1 MSAAFGSSG
10 PGTIGGPQAP
20 AASQHDSTH
29 WAVLASATDSREYC
43 QSWLAIQCRLIP
55 AVAGGVVLL
64 RVEGVDGYN
73 AIAAWPDVRRDMTY
87 LIPTAQHALVERRG
101 VVAPNKAAKEGAPG
115 GIFIGY
121 PVESVGQLHGVVV
134 LDISPRPDAEL
145 QAALRQLH
153 WGAAGLELMF
163 CRQEVSRI
171 SDRRDKLQT
180 VLEVVASAA
189 AHDRFVAAGTALV
202 TDLAIRLACD
212 RVSVGFIH
220 RSQVRIDAV
229 SHSAQFKERTN
240 LMRGIAAAMDEAIDQ
255 HATVAVPPPP
265 GTSPLVRRAHD
276 AMVDEHG
283 SGACCTVI
291 LTSLGKPAGAI
302 TLERVANR
310 RFDVATI
317 ELCEAVAALAG
328 PMLEV
333 HRREDRWFGA
343 RFLDWWREKLAQ
355 LFGPR
360 HAALKLGAICAV
372 LLLAFTL
379 FAKGNFR
386 VSAGSLLEPQLQ
398 LAATAPFNG
407 YIKEAPVR
415 AGDLVKQ
422 GMLLARLDDRDLR
435 IERLKWLSQQEE
447 LSKGVRSAF
456 AERNFAQVQIVTAQ
470 LEQARAQV
478 ARVEE
483 QLGRTMVAAP
493 FDGIVVSGDLS
504 QSLGAPVER
513 GTILFEVA
521 PLSEFRLVLKVDE
534 GDVAYV
540 ETGQRGTLLMSA
552 FPNDPIG
559 FEVTKVTP
567 VSTPRE
573 GKNFFRVEAQ
583 LDRTDPRMRPNMEGV
598 GKVEIERRSYVWIW
612 TRHAV
617 NSLRLILWSWLP

>member
-1 MSAAFGSSG
+1 
-10 PGTIGGPQAP
+10 
-20 AASQHDSTH
+20 
-29 WAVLASATDSREYC
+29 
-43 QSWLAIQCRLIP
+43 
-55 AVAGGVVLL
+55 
-64 RVEGVDGYN
+64 
-73 AIAAWPDVRRDMTY
+73 
-87 LIPTAQHALVERRG
+87 
-101 VVAPNKAAKEGAPG
+101 
-115 GIFIGY
+115 
-121 PVESVGQLHGVVV
+121 
-134 LDISPRPDAEL
+134 
-145 QAALRQLH
+145 
-153 WGAAGLELMF
+153 MF
-163 CRQEVSRI
+163 CQQEVARVGET
-171 SDRRDKLQT
+171 RDKLQT

-189 AHDRFVAAGTALV
+189 AHDRFVAAGTALA
-202 TDLAIRLACD
+202 TDLATRLNCD
-212 RVSVGFIH
+212 RVSVGFVHGGQI
-220 RSQVRIDAV
+220 RIEAV

-240 LMRGIAAAMDEAIDQ
+240 LMRAIATAMDEAVDQ
-255 HATVAVPPPP
+255 HTTVTVPPPP
-265 GTSPLVRRAHD
+265 GSSPLVRRAHD
-276 AMVDEHG
+276 ALIDEQG
-283 SGACCTVI
+283 SGACCTVVM
-291 LTSLGKPAGAI
+291 TSLGKPAGAI

-310 RFDVATI
+310 PFDPPTI

-333 HRREDRWFGA
+333 HRREDRWLGA
-343 RFLDWWREKLAQ
+343 RLADWWREKLGQ

-360 HAALKLGAICAV
+360 HAALKLGAISAV
-372 LLLAFTL
+372 VLLAFVL
-379 FAKGNFR
+379 FVKGDFR
-386 VSAGSLLEPQLQ
+386 VSASTVLEPQLQ

-422 GMLLARLDDRDLR
+422 GALLARLDDRDLK

-447 LSKGVRSAF
+447 SSKNLRSAF
-456 AERNFAQVQIVTAQ
+456 AERNLAQVQIVTSQ
-470 LEQARAQV
+470 LDQARAQV

-483 QLGRTMVAAP
+483 LLGRTNVTAP
-493 FDGIVVSGDLS
+493 FDGVVVSGDLS
-504 QSLGAPVER
+504 QNLGAPVER

-540 ETGQRGTLLMSA
+540 EAGQRGTLLMSA

-573 GKNFFRVEAQ
+573 GKNFFRVEAK

-598 GKVEIERRSYVWIW
+598 GKVEIDRRSYLWIW

>member
-10 PGTIGGPQAP
+10 PGMVGG
-20 AASQHDSTH
+20 AAQQDSAL
-29 WAVLASATDSREYC
+29 WAVLASANDSREYC

-55 AVAGGVVLL
+55 AVVGGVVLL
-64 RVEGVDGYN
+64 RLEDAEGYSAV
-73 AIAAWPDVRRDMTY
+73 AVWPDVRRDMSY
-87 LIPTAQHALVERRG
+87 LTPTAQQALVERRG
-101 VVAPNKAAKEGAPG
+101 VVVPGKQAKEGGPANT
-115 GIFIGY
+115 FIGY
-121 PVESVGQLHGVVV
+121 PVEAVGRLHGVVV
-134 LDISPRPDAEL
+134 LDISPRPDADL

-163 CRQEVSRI
+163 CQQEVARVNET
-171 SDRRDKLQT
+171 RDKLQT

-189 AHDRFVAAGTALV
+189 AHDRFVAAGTALA
-202 TDLAIRLACD
+202 TDLATRLNCD
-212 RVSVGFIH
+212 RVSVGFMHGGQI
-220 RSQVRIDAV
+220 RIEAV

-240 LMRGIAAAMDEAIDQ
+240 LMRAIATAMDEAVDQ

-265 GTSPLVRRAHD
+265 GSSPLVRRAHD
-276 AMVDEHG
+276 ALVDEQG
-283 SGACCTVI
+283 SGACCTVVM
-291 LTSLGKPAGAI
+291 TSLGKAAGAI

-310 RFDVATI
+310 PFDPPTI

-343 RFLDWWREKLAQ
+343 RLGDWWREKLRQ

-360 HAALKLGAICAV
+360 HAALKLGAISAAV
-372 LLLAFTL
+372 LLAFML
-379 FAKGNFR
+379 FVKGDFR
-386 VSAGSLLEPQLQ
+386 VSASTVLEPQLQ

-422 GMLLARLDDRDLR
+422 GAILARLDDRDLK

-447 LSKGVRSAF
+447 LSKGLRSAF
-456 AERNFAQVQIVTAQ
+456 ADRNLAQVQIVTAQ

-478 ARVEE
+478 SRVEE
-483 QLGRTMVAAP
+483 QLGRTTVAAP
-493 FDGIVVSGDLS
+493 FDGVVVSGDLS
-504 QSLGAPVER
+504 QNLGAPVER

-540 ETGQRGTLLMSA
+540 DAGQRGTLLMSA

-573 GKNFFRVEAQ
+573 GKNFFRVEAK

-598 GKVEIERRSYVWIW
+598 GKVEIDRRSYLWIW

>member
-10 PGTIGGPQAP
+10 QGTIAGAQAP
-20 AASQHDSTH
+20 ASNQDSAL
-29 WAVLASATDSREYC
+29 WAVLASANDSREYC

-55 AVAGGVVLL
+55 AVVGGVVLL
-64 RVEGVDGYN
+64 RLEGAEGYS
-73 AIAAWPDVRRDMTY
+73 AVAVWPDVRRDMSY
-87 LIPTAQHALVERRG
+87 LTPTAQQALVERRG
-101 VVAPNKAAKEGAPG
+101 LVAPNPAAKEGTPAST
-115 GIFIGY
+115 FIGY
-121 PVESVGQLHGVVV
+121 PVEAVGRLHGVVV
-134 LDISPRPDAEL
+134 LDIAPRPDADL

-163 CRQEVSRI
+163 CQQEVARVGET
-171 SDRRDKLQT
+171 RDKLQN

-189 AHDRFVAAGTALV
+189 AHDRFVAAGTALA
-202 TDLAIRLACD
+202 TDLATRLGCD
-212 RVSVGFIH
+212 RVSLGFMHGGQI
-220 RSQVRIDAV
+220 RIDAV

-240 LMRGIAAAMDEAIDQ
+240 LMRGIAAAMDEAVDQ
-255 HATVAVPPPP
+255 NATVAVPPPP
-265 GTSPLVRRAHD
+265 GSSPLVRRAHD
-276 AMVDEHG
+276 ALIDEHG
-283 SGACCTVI
+283 SGASCTVVM
-291 LTSLGKPAGAI
+291 TSHGKPAGAI

-310 RFDVATI
+310 PFDPATI

-333 HRREDRWFGA
+333 HRREDRWLGA
-343 RFLDWWREKLAQ
+343 RLHDWWREKLHQ

-360 HAALKLGAICAV
+360 HAALKLAV
-372 LLLAFTL
+372 ISAMALVAFLLFV
-379 FAKGNFR
+379 KGDFR
-386 VSAGSLLEPQLQ
+386 VSAGTVLEPQLQ

-407 YIKEAPVR
+407 YIREAPAR

-422 GMLLARLDDRDLR
+422 GALLARLDDRDLK
-435 IERLKWLSQQEE
+435 IERLKWLSQQDE

-456 AERNFAQVQIVTAQ
+456 ADRNLAQVQIVTAQ

-483 QLGRTMVAAP
+483 QLGRTSVTAP
-493 FDGIVVSGDLS
+493 FDGVVVSGDLS

-513 GTILFEVA
+513 GTVLFEVA
-521 PLSEFRLVLKVDE
+521 PLSEFRLVLKADE
-534 GDVAYV
+534 GDVAFLQ
-540 ETGQRGTLLMSA
+540 TGQRGTLLMSA

-573 GKNFFRVEAQ
+573 GKNFFRVEAR

-598 GKVEIERRSYVWIW
+598 GKVEIDRRSYLWIV
-612 TRHAV
+612 TRQAV